1 MSRKNRIRLA
11 AAFVIIILLGGLTWL
26 SVYYA
31 NLPDH
36 LSQHETLVFGQN
48 KLVPGSQAAIRVAV
62 RDSADGAPLE
72 NADINVS
79 LQPAS
84 GGRAELV
91 YTGQTNAAG
100 TTDVSFTVPD
110 APQSDYTLIVETDSS
125 LGNDRIERPV
135 TLERDYR
142 ILLSSDK
149 PLYQPGQVIHLRVL
163 TLSTFDLTP
172 AAAQPLEISIAD
184 GKGNTVFRDNLTTS
198 DFGVAA
204 VDFQLA
210 SEVNTGPYKIS
221 AQLGNTYSEKTV
233 TVEHYVLPQFDITID
248 TEKDYYRPGEVVR
261 GSVTAVYF
269 FGKPVNDS
277 EITLEGFTFDFER
290 QDAFA
295 LQGTTDAQGVYDFE
309 FTLPDYIVGSDLEG
323 GLGTFYL
330 QANITDQT
338 DHTEGKGTTLP
349 VAQNALIIE
358 AIPEGGI
365 FRPSVENLL
374 YVLTSYPDGT
384 PAETR
389 LSASFA
395 YAGSQ
400 VSAETGPYGLAT
412 VPVIPNGTY
421 EEVTIT
427 ATDPQGNQA
436 SQTFYFEGE
445 YQEESVLLRP
455 EKPAY
460 RVGDTMNLTIFTSAQ
475 SGSVYLDIIRE
486 GQTVSTRAVDIT
498 NGSTQVAVDLTPDLY
513 GTLELHAYKI
523 LRSGSIVR
531 DTRLVLVDE
540 ANDLA
545 VNVALDQEE
554 YRPGDTAVL
563 NLTTTGQD
571 GSGAQSAIGLAVVDE
586 AVFAL
591 AEQDP
596 GFAKLY
602 FMLEQELLQPKYE
615 LHGFSVPDLM
625 LDQPVEDPILRQ
637 AQEGAAQASLAE
649 AAPQNI
655 AFSLNANS
663 RDDNIAR
670 ASQRQEAYFTNLSRV
685 LFGLMLIVPLAIIGV
700 TGVTLWRKKQL
711 WRSLAWAIGVIVVFV
726 LLGVTGLLDEFF
738 SWLSWRGEWLL
749 LPLLV
754 VGLVSYLGLAIYAWR
769 RKDRAMRWS
778 LGLALLFIPL
788 LIGGALAS
796 EWGNFYPD
804 DAVVITAVFIILLV
818 PLAFL
823 LRAMAFGQ
831 EKRRLLAT
839 AAVFVTLLLTAVP
852 VLGIGGS
859 MGGTAFS
866 RAANLDDGDFIVE
879 EMALPMAA
887 GAVEAPMEEA
897 AMDTTTN
904 TSAQSA
910 GGAAPRLRQFFPE
923 TMFWLPD
930 GVTDESGNLTIDVP
944 VADSIT
950 TWRLTALAS
959 TQDGRLGSATGS
971 LRVFQPFF
979 VNLDLPQAL
988 TVGDEI
994 AVPVGVF
1001 NYLPTAQTVQLTVQQ
1016 ENWFELLDSST
1027 KEIEI
1032 ASNDITVVY
1041 FRIRALE
1048 FGLRPF
1054 QVTAIGSEQSDAI
1067 LKQVRVYPDG
1077 KEIRFSES
1085 DKLEPGVTTQQT
1097 IAIPQDA
1104 IAGTQQLTVKI
1115 YPGMVSQVVE
1125 GLDSILRMPNG
1136 CFEQTSSSTYP
1147 NVLVLDYLKSSGQI
1161 SPEVQF
1167 KAEDYINIGY
1177 QRLTTFEVPGGG
1189 FSLFGDNPAVV
1200 LLTAYGVQ
1208 EFSDMSNVYNVDP
1221 ALISRTAEWL
1231 LAQQN
1236 GDGSW
1241 GSEGWVEGTFISGPE
1256 SNPIITTAYVLWSL
1270 GRAGYG
1276 NDNRV
1281 QTGLS
1286 YVANKQ
1292 SSVDDPYALALM
1304 ANAFVAADATQQG
1317 QDVLSRLAGMAQ
1329 LDGETAFWGAASS
1342 TFMGSYGE
1350 AGNLET
1356 TALATLAFIYSGS
1369 YTDLANKGLLY
1380 LIQNKDSFGNWET
1393 TQATILSLQAFIAS
1407 AKLGSD
1413 DVNATVTIKLNNGQ
1427 SRELMVTPENYDV
1440 VQLVTF
1446 DDVPL
1451 GENVVDIT
1459 VQGQGKLMYQV
1470 AGSYYLPWDRLAA
1483 YPDVVEAQ
1491 DLVSIDVAY
1500 DRTELQ
1506 VDDVVTVDVTVSLN
1520 EPDGRADWALVDLG
1534 IPPGFS
1540 VNTEDLSAL
1549 VSQFDQVSPD
1559 YAGATV
1565 ERYELTGRQILLYI
1579 GNLSGGEPL
1588 SFSYGLTAKFPLR
1601 AQTPA
1606 SNAYDYYN
1614 PGVSG
1619 EDAPQV
1625 LTVNG

>member
-1 MSRKNRIRLA
+1 MSRKNRILTGI
-11 AAFVIIILLGGLTWL
+11 AFVLIVLLGGLVWL
-26 SVYYA
+26 SSYYA
-31 NLPDH
+31 NLPDN
-36 LSQHETLVFGQN
+36 LSQHETLIFGQN
-48 KLVPGSQAAIRVAV
+48 KLVPGSQAALRVAV

-72 NADINVS
+72 NAEISVS

-91 YTGQTNAAG
+91 YTGQTNNAG
-100 TTDVSFTVPD
+100 TADVSFTVPD
-110 APQSDYTLIVETDSS
+110 TPQDSYTLIVETSS
-125 LGNDRIERPV
+125 RLGNDRLERPV
-135 TLERDYR
+135 SLERDYR

-149 PLYQPGQVIHLRVL
+149 PLYQPGQVIHLRAL
-163 TLSTFDLTP
+163 ALSTFDLTP
-172 AAAQPLEISIAD
+172 AAAQPLEIAIAD
-184 GKGNTVFRDNLTTS
+184 GKGNTVFRNTLTTS

-210 SEVNTGPYKIS
+210 NEVNTGPYKIT
-221 AQLGNTYSEKTV
+221 AQLGNTFSEKTV
-233 TVEHYVLPQFDITID
+233 TVERYVLPQFDITIS
-248 TEKDYYRPGEVVR
+248 TEKSYYRPGEVVR

-277 EITLEGFTFDFER
+277 AIKLEGFTFDFAR
-290 QDAFA
+290 QDAFT
-295 LQGTTDAQGVYDFE
+295 LQGSTDAQGVYDFE

-330 QANITDQT
+330 QATLTDQA

-349 VAQNALIIE
+349 IAENALIIE
-358 AIPEGGI
+358 AIPEGGV
-365 FRPSVENLL
+365 FRPGVENLL
-374 YVLTSYPDGT
+374 YILTSYPDGT

-389 LSASFA
+389 LSATFA
-395 YAGSQ
+395 YAGGT
-400 VSAETGPYGLAT
+400 VSAETGPYGLTA
-412 VPVIPNGTY
+412 VPVTPNDPY
-421 EEVTIT
+421 QEVTIT

-436 SQTFYFEGE
+436 RRTFYFEGE
-445 YQEESVLLRP
+445 YQEEAVLLRP

-486 GQTVSTRAVDIT
+486 GQTISTRAVDIT
-498 NGSTQVAVDLTPDLY
+498 NGSTQTAVDLTPEMY

-540 ANDLA
+540 ANDLT
-545 VNVALDQEE
+545 VNFALDQEE

-571 GSGAQSAIGLAVVDE
+571 GAGAQSAIGLAVVDE

-602 FMLEQELLQPKYE
+602 FLLEAELLQPKYE
-615 LHGFSVPDLM
+615 LHGFSVPNL
-625 LDQPVEDPILRQ
+625 LQSQPAEDPILRQ

-649 AAPQNI
+649 AAPQAA
-655 AFSLNANS
+655 AFSLSANS

-670 ASQRQEAYFTNLSRV
+670 AYQRQESYFTNLSGV
-685 LFGLMLIVPLAIIGV
+685 LFGLMLLIPLATIGV
-700 TGVTLWRKKQL
+700 TGVALWRKKQL
-711 WRSLAWAIGVIVVFV
+711 WRSVAWSIGVILFFV
-726 LLGVTGLLDEFF
+726 ILGVTGALEEFGY
-738 SWLSWRGEWLL
+738 WLSWRGEWLIFL
-749 LPLLV
+749 LLLLGALSFLGLV
-754 VGLVSYLGLAIYAWR
+754 VYAWW
-769 RKDRAMRWS
+769 RKDRPLRWS
-778 LGLALLFIPL
+778 TGLVLLLIPLFIALAWAAQRADFELGDGVLVTAVILIL
-788 LIGGALAS
+788 LI
-796 EWGNFYPD
+796 
-804 DAVVITAVFIILLV
+804 

-823 LRAMAFGQ
+823 LRAVAFGQ
-831 EKRRLLAT
+831 EKRRWLT
-839 AAVFVTLLLTAVP
+839 AAAAFTALAFMALP
-852 VLGIGGS
+852 VLGVASSIGS
-859 MGGTAFS
+859 MGQVTRG
-866 RAANLDDGDFIVE
+866 LDDGDFAVE
-879 EMALPMAA
+879 EMAMDMAAPMAA
-887 GAVEAPMEEA
+887 GAEPPMEESA
-897 AMDTTTN
+897 NTTAPSG
-904 TSAQSA
+904 SAE
-910 GGAAPRLRQFFPE
+910 APRLRQFFPE

-930 GVTDESGNLTIDVP
+930 GVTDETGTLTVDVP
-944 VADSIT
+944 IADSIT

-959 TQDGRLGSATGS
+959 TQDGRLGSATGA

-1001 NYLPTAQTVQLTVQQ
+1001 NYLPTAQRVQLTVQQ
-1016 ENWFELLDSST
+1016 ESWFELLDEAT

-1067 LKQVRVYPDG
+1067 LKQVRVFPDG
-1077 KEIRFSES
+1077 KEIRFSQS
-1085 DKLEPGVTTQQT
+1085 DALEPGVTAQPV
-1097 IAIPQDA
+1097 AFIPPDA
-1104 IAGTQQLTVKI
+1104 IAGTQQVTVKI

-1177 QRLTTFEVPGGG
+1177 QRLTTFEVNGGG

-1200 LLTAYGVQ
+1200 LLSAYGVQ
-1208 EFSDMSNVYNVDP
+1208 EFSDMSQVYNVDP
-1221 ALISRTAEWL
+1221 ALISRTADWL

-1241 GSEGWVEGTFISGPE
+1241 GSEGWVEGTFLSGPE
-1256 SNPIITTAYVLWSL
+1256 SDPIITTAYVLWSL

-1276 NDNRV
+1276 NDGRV
-1281 QTGLS
+1281 QSGLS
-1286 YVANKQ
+1286 YLANRQ
-1292 SSVDDPYALALM
+1292 SSVEDPYTLALI
-1304 ANAFVAADATQQG
+1304 ANAFVAANATQQG
-1317 QDVLSRLAGMAQ
+1317 EEALARLAGMAQ
-1329 LDGETAFWGAASS
+1329 LDGETAYWGMDGRS
-1342 TFMGSYGE
+1342 FMGSYGE

-1356 TALATLAFIYSGS
+1356 TALATLAFIHSGG

-1380 LIQNKDSFGNWET
+1380 LIQNKDSFGTWQT

-1413 DVNATVTIKLNNGQ
+1413 DVNATVTITLNNGQ
-1427 SRELMVTPENYDV
+1427 TRELTVTPQNYDV
-1440 VQLVTF
+1440 VQMVTF

-1451 GENVVDIT
+1451 GENVVGIT
-1459 VQGQGKLMYQV
+1459 VQGEGKLMYQV
-1470 AGSYYLPWDRLAA
+1470 AGSYYLPWERLAD
-1483 YPDVVEAQ
+1483 YPELLDAQ
-1491 DLVSIDVAY
+1491 DLVTIDVAY
-1500 DRTELQ
+1500 DRTEMQ
-1506 VDDVVTVDVTVSLN
+1506 VDDTVMVDVTVSLN

-1540 VNTEDLSAL
+1540 INTQDLAAL
-1549 VSQFDQVSPD
+1549 VSQFDQVGPE
-1559 YAGATV
+1559 YGGATI
-1565 ERYELTGRQILLYI
+1565 ERYELTGRQIILYI
-1579 GNLSGGEPL
+1579 GNLSEGKPL
-1588 SFSYGLTAKFPLR
+1588 SFGFGLTARFPLR

>member
-1 MSRKNRIRLA
+1 MSRKNRILIGI
-11 AAFVIIILLGGLTWL
+11 AFVLIVLLGGLVWL
-26 SVYYA
+26 SAYYA
-31 NLPDH
+31 NLPDN
-36 LSQHETLVFGQN
+36 LSQHETLIFGQN
-48 KLVPGSQAAIRVAV
+48 KLVPGSQAALRVAV

-72 NADINVS
+72 DAEISVS

-91 YTGQTNAAG
+91 FTGQTNAAG
-100 TTDVSFTVPD
+100 TTDVAFAVPNT
-110 APQSDYTLIVETDSS
+110 PQSNYTLIVETSS
-125 LGNDRIERPV
+125 RLGNDRIERPV

-149 PLYQPGQVIHLRVL
+149 PLYQPGQLIHLRAL
-163 TLSTFDLTP
+163 ALSTFDLTP
-172 AAAQPLEISIAD
+172 AAAQPLEIAIAD
-184 GKGNTVFRDNLTTS
+184 GKGNTVFRNTLTTS
-198 DFGVAA
+198 EYGVAS

-210 SEVNTGPYKIS
+210 NEVNTGPYKIS
-221 AQLGNTYSEKTV
+221 AQLGNTFSEKTV
-233 TVEHYVLPQFDITID
+233 TVERYVLPQFDITIS
-248 TEKDYYRPGEVVR
+248 TEKSYYQPGEVVR

-277 EITLEGFTFDFER
+277 EIELEGFTFDFER

-295 LQGTTDAQGVYDFE
+295 LQGMTDAQGVYDFE
-309 FTLPDYIVGSDLEG
+309 FTLPNYIAGSDLEG

-330 QANITDQT
+330 QATLTDQA
-338 DHTEGKGTTLP
+338 DHTEGKGATLP

-358 AIPEGGI
+358 AIPEGGV
-365 FRPSVENLL
+365 FRPGLENLL

-389 LSASFA
+389 LQANFT
-395 YAGSQ
+395 YNGQ
-400 VSAETGPYGLAT
+400 TVSAETGPYGLAAI
-412 VPVIPNGTY
+412 PVTPNDPY
-421 EEVTIT
+421 QEVTIT
-427 ATDPQGNQA
+427 ATDPQGNSA
-436 SQTFYFEGE
+436 SRTFYFEGE
-445 YQEESVLLRP
+445 YREEAVLLRP

-460 RVGDTMNLTIFTSAQ
+460 RVGDTMNLTLYTSAQ

-486 GQTVSTRAVDIT
+486 GQTISTRALDIT
-498 NGSTQVAVDLTPDLY
+498 NGRTQVTIDLTPDMY

-545 VNVALDQEE
+545 VNISLDKEE

-563 NLTTTGQD
+563 NLTTSGQD
-571 GSGAQSAIGLAVVDE
+571 GTGAQSAIGLAVVDE

-615 LHGFSVPDLM
+615 LHGFSVPDL
-625 LDQPVEDPILRQ
+625 LQSQPAEDPILRQ

-649 AAPQNI
+649 AAPQAA
-655 AFSLNANS
+655 AFTLSANS

-670 ASQRQEAYFTNLSRV
+670 AYERQESYFTNLSGV
-685 LFGLMLIVPLAIIGV
+685 LFGLMLLLPLGIIGV
-700 TGVTLWRKKQL
+700 TGVALWRKKQL
-711 WRSLAWAIGVIVVFV
+711 WRSVAWSIGVILFFV
-726 LLGVTGLLDEFF
+726 ILGVTGALEEFGY
-738 SWLSWRGEWLL
+738 WLSWRGEWLIFL
-749 LPLLV
+749 LLLLGVISFLGLVVYAWWRKDPPLRWSTGLVLLLV
-754 VGLVSYLGLAIYAWR
+754 P
-769 RKDRAMRWS
+769 
-778 LGLALLFIPL
+778 LFM
-788 LIGGALAS
+788 ALAWAAQRADF
-796 EWGNFYPD
+796 EPGD
-804 DAVVITAVFIILLV
+804 GVLITAVILILLI

-823 LRAMAFGQ
+823 LRAVAFGQ
-831 EKRRLLAT
+831 EKHRLLAAAAAFT
-839 AAVFVTLLLTAVP
+839 ALAFMALP
-852 VLGIGGS
+852 VLGVASSMGS
-859 MGGTAFS
+859 MAQVTRG
-866 RAANLDDGDFIVE
+866 LDDGAFAVE
-879 EMALPMAA
+879 EMAMDMAVPMAA
-887 GAVEAPMEEA
+887 GAEPPMEESA
-897 AMDTTTN
+897 N
-904 TSAQSA
+904 TAAQS
-910 GGAAPRLRQFFPE
+910 GGGEAPRLRQFFPE

-930 GVTDESGNLTIDVP
+930 GVTDANGVLAVDVP

-959 TQDGRLGSATGS
+959 TQDGRLGSATGA

-1001 NYLPTAQTVQLTVQQ
+1001 NYLPTAQTVRLTVQQ
-1016 ENWFELLDSST
+1016 ENWFELLDDAT

-1041 FRIRALE
+1041 FRIRALN
-1048 FGLRPF
+1048 FGMQPF

-1085 DKLEPGVTTQQT
+1085 DKLDPGVTTQQT
-1097 IAIPQDA
+1097 ITIPPDA

-1177 QRLTTFEVPGGG
+1177 QRLTTFEVNGGG

-1208 EFSDMSNVYNVDP
+1208 EFSDMSQVYNVDP

-1256 SNPIITTAYVLWSL
+1256 SDPVITTAYVLWSL

-1286 YVANKQ
+1286 YLSGKQ
-1292 SSVDDPYALALM
+1292 SSVEDPYALALM

-1329 LDGETAFWGAASS
+1329 LEGETAYWGAADT
-1342 TFMGSYGE
+1342 TFMGSYGS

-1369 YTDLANKGLLY
+1369 NSDLANKGLLY

-1407 AKLGSD
+1407 AKLGSE
-1413 DVNATVTIKLNNGQ
+1413 DVNATVTIRLNNGQ
-1427 SRELMVTPENYDV
+1427 TRELTVTPENYDV

-1451 GENVVDIT
+1451 GANEVSIT
-1459 VQGQGKLMYQV
+1459 VQGEGKLMYQV
-1470 AGSYYLPWDRLAA
+1470 AGSYYLPWDRLAD
-1483 YPDVVEAQ
+1483 YPEVVQGQ

-1506 VDDVVTVDVTVSLN
+1506 VDDVVTVDVTVNLN
-1520 EPDGRADWALVDLG
+1520 EPDGRADWALIDLG

-1549 VSQFDQVSPD
+1549 VAQFENVSPD
-1559 YAGATV
+1559 YAGATI

-1579 GNLSGGEPL
+1579 GNLSGGKPL